1 MAPSKKCRHDRERVT
16 YCAECE
22 EVLPPRYSTDGIML
36 STLQVL
42 KAHGAT
48 LDTIKLAVQGQP
60 VGEALVEAVAAT
72 PEPDEELITAKEASK
87 IVGLSAEWCRENY
100 LELGGRKMGN
110 GKKPR
115 KMLLK
120 SAVVAYAASQ
130 KAPEVLAVEKP
141 KPNGRPWDGPL
152 LAIKGKAP
160 Q

>member
-60 VGEALVEAVAAT
+60 MGEALVDAVAAT
-72 PEPDEELITAKEASK
+72 PEPDEELIHGEQRRRS
-87 IVGLSAEWCRENY
+87 SAY
-100 LELGGRKMGN
+100 LRSGAGTT
-110 GKKPR
+110 
-115 KMLLK
+115 
-120 SAVVAYAASQ
+120 SSFAVATWAMERS
-130 KAPEVLAVEKP
+130 
-141 KPNGRPWDGPL
+141 RTR
-152 LAIKGKAP
+152 
-160 Q
+160 